1 MKTATLASARTTAA
15 ARNSLNAG
23 LQVAF
28 RSGAVMGLVV
38 VGLALLDISLWF
50 CADIHSSAI
59 GDHEDLGEIHLVAG
73 RTVELFDEDFII
85 GSNTILFA
93 ARLDDCVHFIAFFI
107 PRALWRRCKL
117 VKQRAL
123 VPDITGFFELPEA
136 AHGRSPG
143 LPPKAMGGF

>member
-1 MKTATLASARTTAA
+1 VAIAA
-15 ARNSLNAG
+15 AVMLAPALLENDDVGPAG
-23 LQVAF
+23 LLF
-28 RSGAVMGLVV
+28 DFTDNGGT
-38 VGLALLDISLWF
+38 GEEGG
-50 CADIHSSAI
+50 ADIHGSAI
-59 GDHEDLGEIHLVAG
+59 GNHENLGEIHLVAG
-73 RTVELFDEDFII
+73 RAVELFDEDFII

-93 ARLDDCVHFIAFFI
+93 ASLDDCVHFIAFFI

-117 VKQRAL
+117 IKQRAL